1 MWNEVSR
8 SLNNIGPAPV
18 ITWLSPGGRIE
29 LSGRTFLNAISKAGN
44 YLVDGCGFD
53 DESTIRVELENHWQ
67 APVWKLAALVAGIGL
82 SDKSENIFCFADSPL
97 IGNKFV
103 VSRDPFG
110 MPAKDLPADVE
121 NVSLEVRSHGDYFAP
136 IYSLV
141 DPAVRFGGSSPSET
155 DLFEL
160 VSSQVSANEIQGAY
174 ALKATDNNLDSL
186 IYQALI
192 PALTGNAVV
201 LLDGIDSDSPS
212 VAAEKVT
219 KIIEI

>member
-1 MWNEVSR
+1 MWNQVSR

-18 ITWLSPGGRIE
+18 VTWLSPIGRIE

-82 SDKSENIFCFADSPL
+82 SDKSENIFCFADSTL
-97 IGNKFV
+97 SGNKFV

-136 IYSLV
+136 MYSL
-141 DPAVRFGGSSPSET
+141 DGPAAQLGDSSLSKPE
-155 DLFEL
+155 LLAL
-160 VSSQVSANEIQGAY
+160 VSNKVLEHGIHGSY

-186 IYQALI
+186 IFQALI

-201 LLDGIDSDSPS
+201 LLDGVDPDSPS
-212 VAAEKVT
+212 VATEKVSSLVSL
-219 KIIEI
+219 

>member
-8 SLNNIGPAPV
+8 SLNNIGPVPV
-18 ITWLSPGGRIE
+18 ITWLSPVGRIE

-82 SDKSENIFCFADSPL
+82 SDQSENIVCFADSPL
-97 IGNKFV
+97 DGNKFV

-121 NVSLEVRSHGDYFAP
+121 NVSLEVRSYGDYFAP
-136 IYSLV
+136 MYSLV
-141 DPAVRFGGSSPSET
+141 DPAVRFGDKSLSET
-155 DLFEL
+155 ELLEL
-160 VSSQVSANEIQGAY
+160 VLSQVSAKGIQGGY
-174 ALKATDNNLDSL
+174 ALKATDNSL
-186 IYQALI
+186 ESLLFQSLI

-219 KIIEI
+219 RIIEI

>member
-18 ITWLSPGGRIE
+18 VTWLSSVGRIE

-53 DESTIRVELENHWQ
+53 NDSTIRVELENHWQ

-82 SDKSENIFCFADSPL
+82 SDKSENIFCFADSSL
-97 IGNKFV
+97 SGNKFV

-110 MPAKDLPADVE
+110 MPAKDLPAGAE

-136 IYSLV
+136 MYSLSE
-141 DPAVRFGGSSPSET
+141 PAVQLCDISLSEAE
-155 DLFEL
+155 LLAL
-160 VSSQVSANEIQGAY
+160 VSSKVSDHGIQGTY
-174 ALKATDNNLDSL
+174 ALKTTGNNLDSL
-186 IYQALI
+186 IFQALI

-201 LLDGIDSDSPS
+201 LLDGIDPDAPS

-219 KIIEI
+219 QII